1 VFLKILAHLSRLS
14 VLQKIMGITFPTARK
29 DWRLDVVSLL
39 AVIGESSMSKHAQPL
54 TASWLCLLPRLIP
67 APQALIRPAR
77 PQGLPSQVAH
87 VTGVHSGNYLQ
98 ELNYFANLI
107 HPISDLKRHTVH
119 EVFIKHRPVKAKGHT
134 AKKDTVKE
142 IVTKKFSWLNFLT
155 VASTLLSIGLW
166 VWSFQRE
173 DGAAVV
179 AIAIISITSTLV
191 GAASLWRPLLTERVY
206 QFDVPPGDIVIRTRN
221 GAFVIVHCTEE
232 VARELYVG
240 AEDCEYKLGARVAQ
254 AFVGSGTILLMVGVV
269 LVGNCTFELQLA
281 LGAVYI
287 ALNGLYWAAA
297 LLPSSDNWDLNVRY
311 QWEEEDVKELSS
323 YTLTLYET
331 IIAASRIRKGVVGDI
346 QTSWVRTSRAAPD
359 TPVWNKWL
367 DQVAGKGNERVTG
380 VVWDPVACWASIKKR
395 DDAEKGISKVK
406 EDVASGEGVMRRP
419 TDDLQGKKDT
429 ADN

>member
-1 VFLKILAHLSRLS
+1 
-14 VLQKIMGITFPTARK
+14 MGISFPTSKK

-77 PQGLPSQVAH
+77 PQGLPSQGAY

-119 EVFIKHRPVKAKGHT
+119 EVFIKHRPVKEKGDQ
-134 AKKDTVKE
+134 ASKDRVKE
-142 IVTKKFSWLNFLT
+142 IVTKTFSWLNVLT
-155 VASTLLSIGLW
+155 VASTLLSFALW
-166 VWSFQRE
+166 AWSFQRG
-173 DGAAVV
+173 DGAAAV
-179 AIAIISITSTLV
+179 AIAVISITSTLV
-191 GAASLWRPLLTERVY
+191 GAASFWRPLLTERPY

-254 AFVGSGTILLMVGVV
+254 VLVGSGTILLMIGVV

-311 QWEEEDVKELSS
+311 QWEEEPVRELSS
-323 YTLTLYET
+323 YTLTLYES
-331 IIAASRIRKGVVGDI
+331 IIAASRISKGVIGNI
-346 QTSWVRTSRAAPD
+346 QTSWVRTGRAAPD
-359 TPVWNKWL
+359 TAVWNKWL
-367 DQVAGKGNERVTG
+367 DEVAEKGKQKVDG
-380 VVWDPVACWASIKKR
+380 VEWNPVDCWTSIKKY
-395 DDAEKGISKVK
+395 DDAEKGIIKVK
-406 EDVASGEGVMRRP
+406 EDVASSEGVMRRP

-429 ADN
+429 AGS